1 MTIVFSV
8 RLRGPLFLLL
18 PLVLTTFAP
27 AQTTV
32 LPLPQQKSQS
42 RSHAQL
48 NTPLDFFRRADDLT
62 NIRLPGMAPFR
73 MKVTFH
79 AYPAY
84 DFNPQ
89 DRTSASP
96 SPSSAPIPG
105 HPFILAGDGT
115 YEENWVTPE
124 EWRREV
130 TFGSY
135 HATEVRANGV
145 RKFAASSDYEP
156 SRLAM
161 LLRALFNPIPRAVL
175 EQEADAHPWKWKLGH
190 LMAGS
195 LPYVRISHVEVFG
208 QSEFSKSVNSHEF
221 LPAGILV
228 RSSDD
233 GITTS
238 WQDDSA
244 YNGKLV
250 PGRITIEALGYVLLD
265 ARVTIAALSLTDPA
279 SFDLPGDRA
288 TPGLTLLAPTFDIR
302 QDARP
307 VYQYAPVFPPELGAL
322 PGSGVRVQVT
332 IDRRGQPREMEM
344 IETNPLPSAT
354 GPNPGWL
361 EGEAAIVL
369 KSAQKTRYHPAEM
382 DNDPCEVSRII
393 SAVEGSS

>member
-1 MTIVFSV
+1 MTIAFWFG
-8 RLRGPLFLLL
+8 LRGPLFLLL
-18 PLVLTTFAP
+18 SLVLTTFAP

-32 LPLPQQKSQS
+32 LPLPQQKSHS
-42 RSHAQL
+42 RPNPQL
-48 NTPLDFFRRADDLT
+48 STPLDFFRRADDLT
-62 NIRLPGMAPFR
+62 NIRLPGAAPFH

-84 DFNPQ
+84 DMSPLG
-89 DRTSASP
+89 RAAASRSQ
-96 SPSSAPIPG
+96 SPEPVRG

-115 YEENWVTPE
+115 YEEDWAAPE

-161 LLRALFNPIPRAVL
+161 LLRALFNPVPRAAL
-175 EQEADAHPWKWKLGH
+175 EQEADAHPWKWKLEH

-195 LPYVRISHVEVFG
+195 LPFVRISHVEVFG
-208 QSEFSKSVNSHEF
+208 QSEFSKSVSSHEF

-244 YNGKLV
+244 YDGKLV
-250 PGRITIEALGYVLLD
+250 PGRITMEALGYVLLD
-265 ARVTIAALSLTDPA
+265 ARVTISPLSPPEPDR
-279 SFDLPGDRA
+279 FDLPGGA
-288 TPGLTLLAPTFDIR
+288 ASPGSTLLAPTLGIQ

-307 VYQYAPVFPPELGAL
+307 VYQYAPVFPPELDAR

-332 IDRRGQPREMEM
+332 IDRRGLPREMEM

-354 GPNPGWL
+354 GNPGWL
-361 EGEAAIVL
+361 KAEAAIVL
-369 KSAQKTRYHPAEM
+369 KSAQQTRYHPAEI